1 MNKTCRI
8 IDFLCIPVHI
18 IIEFYDN
25 PIEAA
30 MILNEL
36 YTSFESAASTVTNK
50 EIVTILTYYQWD
62 LL

>member
-1 MNKTCRI
+1 
-8 IDFLCIPVHI
+8 VHI